1 MKRGFKSQ
9 AEDRAVAIRR
19 ELGLHPCARLPSERL
34 AEKLGVQ
41 FVAPAGIPGMTPD
54 MLAQLLQIGAS
65 EWSAVAIRFEKSTL
79 VIENTSHS
87 PKRRESTRFHE
98 MSHLLCGH
106 TPSAFVEVPG
116 MGVLTR
122 SYQQDHE
129 DEADWLG
136 RCLQLPKPVLGFC
149 LNRDWPVEQISKEF
163 LASEDLVNY
172 RLNKSGALLIR
183 RRLAQKTETR

>member
-9 AEDRAVAIRR
+9 AEDRAVAIRH
-19 ELGLHPCARLPSERL
+19 ELGLHPCARLPSEKL
-34 AEKLGVQ
+34 AEKLRVR
-41 FVAPAGIPGMTPD
+41 FVSPADIPGMTPE
-54 MLAQLLQIGAS
+54 MLNQLLQVGSS
-65 EWSAVAIRFEKSTL
+65 EWSAVAIKIESETL

-106 TPSAFVEVPG
+106 RPSAFVEVPG

-122 SYQQDHE
+122 GYQQDQE

-136 RCLQLPKPVLGFC
+136 RCLHLPKPVLGFC
-149 LNRDWPVEQISKEF
+149 LNRGWPVERISEEF
-163 LASEDLVNY
+163 LASHELVNY
-172 RLNKSGALLIR
+172 RLNKSGALMIR
-183 RRLAQKTETR
+183 RRLAQKKS